1 MIRTALTL
9 GISAQDAQN
18 ISFLANSTHLGLL
31 SSTAQNIH
39 VQTNNRSLQLI
50 VSIRCENPGDSLCMS
65 RQRQQIT
72 AWQSFYQLLSRR
84 GTSELNT
91 LILQY
96 HLCPDRLVCLDEQRL
111 QAWLPVDSGFYL
123 LRNNEM
129 RRLHPTVPRDPQQAA
144 AAATIAG
151 ELPGESKQY
160 YMLNIQAGDH
170 FCLLPPQIL
179 TFFKSGEVTGL
190 LLGLRQLPDKL
201 RDLLNTARQRGYAD
215 DQTWLAIQILRLED
229 DRAPD
234 GSRIVRDM
242 EPVSTKKKRLNK
254 SGKGEDVNTDSDS
267 LTAQELAAGA
277 EAPSGQL
284 NSLPWYR
291 KRLSWFIGGGILLA
305 IILVLALILGRPAGE
320 NPQDTSTTQPTTTAA
335 ATPTPTIKP
344 TPAATTTAELP
355 RLKVIAHQLNLREA
369 PDRASA
375 QLKKLATGD
384 ILFQLE
390 EPDGDW
396 VKVKTEDGIVGYVF
410 NIYVEPASP

>member
-72 AWQSFYQLLSRR
+72 AWQTFYQLLVRR
-84 GTSELNT
+84 GTTELNS

-96 HLCPDRLVCLDEQRL
+96 HLCPDRLVCMDEQRL
-111 QAWLPVDSGFYL
+111 QAWLPADSGFYL
-123 LRNNEM
+123 LRHNEM
-129 RRLHPTVPRDPQQAA
+129 RRLRPTVPRDPQQAA

-151 ELPGESKQY
+151 EGPNEAKQY

-170 FCLLPPQIL
+170 FCLLPPQML
-179 TFFKSGEVTGL
+179 TYFKSGEVTDL

-201 RDLLNTARQRGYAD
+201 RDLQNIARQRGYSD
-215 DQTWLAIQILRLED
+215 DQTWLAIQILRLEE

-234 GSRIVRDM
+234 GSRIVRDY
-242 EPVSTKKKRLNK
+242 EPVIKKRKRFSK
-254 SGKGEDVNTDSDS
+254 SSKGEDLNTDSDS
-267 LTAQELAAGA
+267 LSAQELAEGS
-277 EAPSGQL
+277 EAQSDKPS
-284 NSLPWYR
+284 SRPWFS
-291 KRLSWFIGGGILLA
+291 KRLFWLVGGGILLA
-305 IILVLALILGRPAGE
+305 IIVVLVLILGRPPAGE
-320 NPQDTSTTQPTTTAA
+320 PLDTSTAQTTSTAA
-335 ATPTPTIKP
+335 ATPTPTIRP
-344 TPAATTTAELP
+344 TQATTTTVALP
-355 RLKVIAHQLNLREA
+355 RLTVIAHQLNLREA
-369 PDRASA
+369 PDRNSA
-375 QLKKLATGD
+375 QLKKLETGEV
-384 ILFQLE
+384 LYQLE

-410 NIYVEPASP
+410 NIYVEPANP

>member
-84 GTSELNT
+84 GTAELNT
-91 LILQY
+91 LMLQY
-96 HLCPDRLVCLDEQRL
+96 HLSPDRLVCLDEQRL
-111 QAWLPVDSGFYL
+111 QAWLPADSGFYL

-144 AAATIAG
+144 AAAAIAG
-151 ELPGESKQY
+151 DSPSEAKQY
-160 YMLNIQAGDH
+160 YMLKIQAGDH

-201 RDLLNTARQRGYAD
+201 RDLLNTARQRGYTD

-234 GSRIVRDM
+234 GSRIVRET
-242 EPVSTKKKRLNK
+242 EPVEKKKRYSK

-267 LTAQELAAGA
+267 LSAQELAAGL
-277 EAPSGQL
+277 EAQSDRQ

-291 KRLSWFIGGGILLA
+291 RRLSWIIGGVILLV
-305 IILVLALILGRPAGE
+305 IILAAVLILGRPAAE
-320 NPQDTSTTQPTTTAA
+320 DPQETSVTHPTTTAA
-335 ATPTPTIKP
+335 ATPTPTVRP
-344 TPAATTTAELP
+344 TPAATTTAALP
-355 RLKVIAHQLNLREA
+355 KLTVIAHQLNLREA

-384 ILFQLE
+384 ILYQLE
-390 EPDGDW
+390 EPEGDW

-410 NIYVEPASP
+410 SIYVEPANP